1 MEYLLVVISIIYFR
15 NVRKRVPK
23 KKPVEKPELF
33 VIHTCFFFNI
43 DPYDRF
49 NENLKFSFS
58 YLTFVTS

>member
-33 VIHTCFFFNI
+33 VIHTCFFSILILI
-43 DPYDRF
+43 D
-49 NENLKFSFS
+49 LMKI
-58 YLTFVTS
+58 